1 MRFKASI
8 LLLAAITLMPAAAS
22 AKECVEPYGK
32 LVEVSQSVFEVRI
45 KPECEGRSEAAATAK
60 AATKSSQQKP
70 KRKTLTAAP
79 RKGSMRGKVIARRE
93 ETGCEKGIG
102 AVINTTSAEIVI
114 GFRAECK
121 HLAAL
126 MTPRRVAASFL
137 SDALYDGGFE
147 EEITPK
153 RSYRQRK
160 GMKCDEAGT
169 CTAVTNPKERVVVR
183 KRTGNQIVVA
193 EASL

>member
-1 MRFKASI
+1 M
-8 LLLAAITLMPAAAS
+8 LLAAIALMPATAN

-32 LVEVSQSVFEVRI
+32 LVEVSPSVYEVRI
-45 KPECEGRSEAAATAK
+45 KPECEGRSGAATGK

-70 KRKTLTAAP
+70 KRKTLAAHP
-79 RKGSMRGKVIARRE
+79 RKSGMHGKVIARRE
-93 ETGCEKGIG
+93 ETGCERGIG
-102 AVINTTSAEIVI
+102 AVIQTTSAEIVI

-126 MTPRRVAASFL
+126 TTPRKLAASFL

-160 GMKCDEAGT
+160 ELRCDEAGT
-169 CTAVTNPKERVVVR
+169 CSTVTIPKERVVAR